1 MTEVQLLFILSSIW
15 IAQGSR
21 DKTFALGIGTLYLIA
36 AIIIG
41 LLGK

>member
-1 MTEVQLLFILSSIW
+1 MTKVQLLFILSSIW

-21 DKTFALGIGTLYLIA
+21 DKTFATVIGLFYLIT
-36 AIIIG
+36 AIIMG